1 MKAAFAQT
9 SNRRMAGHGHVA
21 LGRRRAF
28 TLLEMVVVLA
38 IVVILS
44 TMALYSY
51 VQYRRSLALESSA
64 RLVQQMLM
72 VGRARAI
79 TTALPQDVVISL
91 DADTFWV
98 DAWDAT
104 RTTPRRQVVPETA
117 TAENVVIESVTI
129 GGSTFT
135 TGLQA
140 IPFEPDGSNPLVIVD
155 LRRDFDDPL
164 LDASYFSVQL
174 LPTSSEAQIR
184 RNDRFP

>member
-1 MKAAFAQT
+1 MKLALMALMDGCLL
-9 SNRRMAGHGHVA
+9 RRP
-21 LGRRRAF
+21 RRAMRGARAF

-72 VGRARAI
+72 AGRARAI

-104 RTTPRRQVVPETA
+104 RTTARRQVVPETA
-117 TAENVVIESVTI
+117 TAENVVIESVRI
-129 GGSTFT
+129 GGTTYT

-140 IPFEPDGSNPLVIVD
+140 IPFEADGTNPLVVVD

-164 LDASYFSVQL
+164 VPANYFSVRL